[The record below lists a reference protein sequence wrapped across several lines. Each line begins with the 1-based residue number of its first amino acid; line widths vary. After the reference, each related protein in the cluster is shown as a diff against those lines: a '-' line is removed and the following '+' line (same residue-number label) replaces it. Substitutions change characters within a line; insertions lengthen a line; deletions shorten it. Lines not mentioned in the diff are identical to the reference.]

1 MGGKVELVSVLRR
14 RLASAC
20 AEDPGIASWGDR
32 DRWRM
37 TMMIVSISVCSG
49 HIQLSTTTVYLE
61 GSRFDIWPSLIWREP
76 VVTAPVHGRLWK
88 KFIAQ
93 LVEIRQ
99 IWFINLRR
107 NIIHE
112 TSCWRDAHMR
122 PNIASSIYICT
133 VSCNGQSKIKAFVHE
148 TSLMLVSWMESKHRR
163 LTQVSWTEEFLENWT
178 SVSRQLFT
186 TLIYKAIWKEQLN

>member
-112 TSCWRDAHMR
+112 ASCWRDARMR
-122 PNIASSIYICT
+122 PNIASSIYIYIYT

-163 LTQVSWTEEFLENWT
+163 LTQRLVDWRISW
-178 SVSRQLFT
+178 
-186 TLIYKAIWKEQLN
+186 KLNFGISTIVYNFDL